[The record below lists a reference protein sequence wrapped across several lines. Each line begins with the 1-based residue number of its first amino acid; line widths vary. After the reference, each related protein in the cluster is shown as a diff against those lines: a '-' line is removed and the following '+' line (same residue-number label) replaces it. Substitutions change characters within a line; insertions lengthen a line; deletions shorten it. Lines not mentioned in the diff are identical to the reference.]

1 MSSVLLFSLLEVF
14 ALFFFFVVVVVFLF
28 TYQGRCFKS
37 MWLSLQAGEGR
48 NMKPVRKMIQGLLE
62 QQLMNNKRNIIDVGL
77 IIIII
82 NVKVSYR

>member
-1 MSSVLLFSLLEVF
+1 
-14 ALFFFFVVVVVFLF
+14 
-28 TYQGRCFKS
+28 
-37 MWLSLQAGEGR
+37 
-48 NMKPVRKMIQGLLE
+48 MKPVRKMIQGLLE